1 MIPSCLSGALP
12 PKKMNSAEWLDVRWK
27 LLPKGAVSTALHARN
42 QLRGLRDLLEP
53 SPLQLRWLQ
62 LSQPPSPLVL
72 LLIMLHHCSLCSCSL
87 LSCCSLPSSQFRT
100 RVRRSFMV
108 FRQLALSKAEL
119 LLVLTTLACLAL
131 LNHGMPAYPSN
142 ERVALHL
149 PLRTLS

>member
-12 PKKMNSAEWLDVRWK
+12 PKKEVEQSSIDVRWK
-27 LLPKGAVSTALHARN
+27 LLPKGAASIALHARN

-72 LLIMLHHCSLCSCSL
+72 FLIMLHHCSRSSCSL

-108 FRQLALSKAEL
+108 LRQLVLSKAAFL
-119 LLVLTTLACLAL
+119 LILATLARLAL
-131 LNHGMPAYPSN
+131 LNHGIPVYPSN